1 MVSHLIFAELG
12 VPTLEIFLDHSKTKT
27 LTSLTSKL
35 PISFNNIATEDVHHL
50 CSALATCPG

>member
-12 VPTLEIFLDHSKTKT
+12 VPLEIFLDHSKTKT